1 MASVRIRTLRAVDTS
16 DELGRALAEAGGL
29 DAPREL
35 TARLRDLLD
44 DELARGQRELRER
57 RTGYP
62 IPIVVAV
69 APGDGV
75 LLAALPLP
83 VELRA
88 DTEVVTSRGG
98 AVAAAAVAKVVEA
111 TDAGPPASG
120 AELALQLGDFDG
132 ALTLVYPA
140 ADPVGAAEYAQEAF
154 DDAFGRMDRLRART
168 YVLPGHVLEGVQDLR
183 PPIGATHPLR
193 VAEAVAR
200 LGGDPLD
207 EESLEPLEQTLLA
220 VLEPG
225 GSFARAHEDPD
236 PARRMAR
243 RILQR
248 LDGMG
253 KWGGYHTAFDHLA
266 RGFARHDRALAYD
279 TGQALVD
286 SGLLSEKQ
294 SVGQRHVFLNPR
306 RSGDIRRLIDDGELP
321 PGLVLPPPS

>member
-1 MASVRIRTLRAVDTS
+1 METS
-16 DELGRALAEAGGL
+16 DELGRAVAEAGGPA
-29 DAPREL
+29 APLEL
-35 TARLRDLLD
+35 SARLRDLLD

-62 IPIVVAV
+62 TPIVVAV

-75 LLAALPLP
+75 LVVALPLP
-83 VELRA
+83 LELRA
-88 DTEVVTSRGG
+88 DTESVTSRGG

-111 TDAGPPASG
+111 TDAGPPRSR
-120 AELALQLGDFDG
+120 AELALLLGDFDG
-132 ALTLVYPA
+132 ALTIVYPA
-140 ADPVGAAEYAQEAF
+140 ADPVTAAEYAQAAL
-154 DDAFGRMDRLRART
+154 DDAFAAMDRLRAHT
-168 YVLPGHVLEGVQDLR
+168 HVLPAHVLAGVQDLR

-207 EESLEPLEQTLLA
+207 EDSVEPLEPALLA
-220 VLEPG
+220 LLEPSG
-225 GSFARAHEDPD
+225 PGTRAHEDPD
-236 PARRMAR
+236 PVTRVARRT
-243 RILQR
+243 LQR

-279 TGQALVD
+279 VGEALVA
-286 SGLLSEKQ
+286 SGLLGEKQ

-306 RSGDIRRLIDDGELP
+306 RSGDI
-321 PGLVLPPPS
+321 

>member
-1 MASVRIRTLRAVDTS
+1 VDTS
-16 DELGRALAEAGGL
+16 DELGRAVAEAGGP

-35 TARLRDLLD
+35 SARLRDLLD
-44 DELARGQRELRER
+44 DELERGRRELRER

-62 IPIVVAV
+62 TPITVAV

-88 DTEVVTSRGG
+88 DTEAVTPRGG
-98 AVAAAAVAKVVEA
+98 ALAAAAVAKVVEA
-111 TDAGPPASG
+111 TDAGPPVSSS
-120 AELALQLGDFDG
+120 ELSLLLGDFDG

-140 ADPVGAAEYAQEAF
+140 GDPAGAAEYAQEAF
-154 DDAFGRMDRLRART
+154 DDAFATLDRLRART
-168 YVLPGHVLEGVQDLR
+168 YLLPAHVLEGVQDLR
-183 PPIGATHPLR
+183 PPIGPTHPLR

-207 EESLEPLEQTLLA
+207 EDSVEPLEQTLLA
-220 VLEPG
+220 LLG
-225 GSFARAHEDPD
+225 ADGASTRAHEDPD
-236 PARRMAR
+236 PVRRVARRM
-243 RILQR
+243 LQR

-266 RGFARHDRALAYD
+266 RGFARHDRALAYEV
-279 TGQALVD
+279 GQALVD
-286 SGLLSEKQ
+286 SGLLNEKQ

-306 RSGDIRRLIDDGELP
+306 RSGDIRHLIDEGELP
-321 PGLVLPPPS
+321 SSLVLPPPD